1 MEARCVIKQ
10 LKIRHNY
17 MKMTEKELIGK
28 IRELRQIQ
36 PSKDWVS
43 LTKSQ
48 ILGKEDKYNNL
59 ISVFQI
65 LFSKPAYAGLV
76 VVFVL
81 FGLFGFSQNSLP
93 GDLLYPIKKITEK
106 SQAVFVSEE
115 ELPKYNLEIANKR
128 LEELNEIA
136 QTNQVKKLA
145 PAISEFQA
153 NISEAAKSLAKVKSQ
168 DVEKIVAQTKKLEE
182 NKKKVEEVLATKI
195 LSQET
200 EESLISF
207 YKTQAEMLINDLG
220 NQTLTEEKEEILNQ
234 MKKLFEEEK
243 YLETLELYFIS
254 Q

>member
-1 MEARCVIKQ
+1 
-10 LKIRHNY
+10 
-17 MKMTEKELIGK
+17 MTEKELISK

-43 LTKSQ
+43 LTKIQ

-93 GDLLYPIKKITEK
+93 GDLLYPIKKITER

-182 NKKKVEEVLATKI
+182 NTKKVEEVLATKI

>member
-1 MEARCVIKQ
+1 
-10 LKIRHNY
+10 
-17 MKMTEKELIGK
+17 MTEKELIGK

-36 PSKDWVS
+36 HSKDWVS

-93 GDLLYPIKKITEK
+93 GDLLYPIKKITER

-145 PAISEFQA
+145 PAISEFQG
-153 NISEAAKSLAKVKSQ
+153 NISEAAKSLAKVKGQ

-182 NKKKVEEVLATKI
+182 NTKKVEEVLATKI

>member
-1 MEARCVIKQ
+1 
-10 LKIRHNY
+10 

-93 GDLLYPIKKITEK
+93 GDLLYPIKKITER

-153 NISEAAKSLAKVKSQ
+153 NISEAAKSLAKVKGQ

-182 NKKKVEEVLATKI
+182 NKKKVENVLATKI
-195 LSQET
+195 ET
-200 EESLISF
+200 EEYDDALAQLVESQI
-207 YKTQAEMLINDLG
+207 KDLEER
-220 NQTLTEEKEEILNQ
+220 TLTEEQ
-234 MKKLFEEEK
+234 MKILAEAK
-243 YLETLELYFIS
+243 ELYQAGNFAEALEKILLLS
-254 Q
+254 NQ

>member
-1 MEARCVIKQ
+1 
-10 LKIRHNY
+10 
-17 MKMTEKELIGK
+17 MTEKELIGK

-93 GDLLYPIKKITEK
+93 GDLLYPIKKITER

-153 NISEAAKSLAKVKSQ
+153 NISEAAKSLAKVKGQ

-182 NKKKVEEVLATKI
+182 NTKKVEEVLATKI

>member
-1 MEARCVIKQ
+1 M
-10 LKIRHNY
+10 
-17 MKMTEKELIGK
+17 MTEKELIGK

-93 GDLLYPIKKITEK
+93 GDLLYPIKKITER

-153 NISEAAKSLAKVKSQ
+153 NISEAAKSLAKVKGQ

-182 NKKKVEEVLATKI
+182 NTKKVEEVLATKI

>member
-1 MEARCVIKQ
+1 
-10 LKIRHNY
+10 
-17 MKMTEKELIGK
+17 MTEKELIGK

-93 GDLLYPIKKITEK
+93 GDLLYPIKKITER

>member
-1 MEARCVIKQ
+1 
-10 LKIRHNY
+10 
-17 MKMTEKELIGK
+17 MTEKELIGK

-93 GDLLYPIKKITEK
+93 GDLLYPIKKITER

-153 NISEAAKSLAKVKSQ
+153 NISEAAKSLAKVKGQ

-243 YLETLELYFIS
+243 YLETLGLYFIS

>member
-1 MEARCVIKQ
+1 
-10 LKIRHNY
+10 
-17 MKMTEKELIGK
+17 MTEKELIGK

-128 LEELNEIA
+128 LDELNEIA

-153 NISEAAKSLAKVKSQ
+153 NISEAAKSLAKVKGQ

-182 NKKKVEEVLATKI
+182 NTKKVEEVLATKI

-243 YLETLELYFIS
+243 YLKTLELYFIS

>member
-1 MEARCVIKQ
+1 
-10 LKIRHNY
+10 
-17 MKMTEKELIGK
+17 MTEKELIGK

-93 GDLLYPIKKITEK
+93 GDLLYPIKKITER

-128 LEELNEIA
+128 LDELNEIA

-153 NISEAAKSLAKVKSQ
+153 NISEAAKSLAKVKGQ

-182 NKKKVEEVLATKI
+182 NKKKVENVLATKI
-195 LSQET
+195 ET
-200 EESLISF
+200 EEYDDALAQLVESQI
-207 YKTQAEMLINDLG
+207 KDLEER
-220 NQTLTEEKEEILNQ
+220 TLTEEQ
-234 MKKLFEEEK
+234 MKILAEAK
-243 YLETLELYFIS
+243 ELYQAGNFAEALERILLLS
-254 Q
+254 NQ